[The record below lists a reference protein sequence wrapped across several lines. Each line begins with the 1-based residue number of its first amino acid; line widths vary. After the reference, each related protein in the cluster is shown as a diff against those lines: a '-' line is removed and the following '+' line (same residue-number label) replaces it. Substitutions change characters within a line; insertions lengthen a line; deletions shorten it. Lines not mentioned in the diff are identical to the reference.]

1 MKAGQ
6 NQWDLTVMNPLLS
19 QRKIINI
26 EITEGD
32 VVRLYEHEK
41 IDEGLEEDEWKQYR
55 EEVVE
60 LTEKVVAI

>member
-1 MKAGQ
+1 MI
-6 NQWDLTVMNPLLS
+6 NPLLS

-41 IDEGLEEDEWKQYR
+41 SSEGLDEDEWKQYR
-55 EEVVE
+55 EEVTE
-60 LTEKVVAI
+60 LIEKVQAI